1 MRSGCSGLV
10 TSLVI
15 SSRSGLSRSSHSK
28 PNSRGLVNVKG
39 LLKNSGAV
47 NRRALVRRIARAV
60 SVVAYLKSLLI
71 ISGTTP
77 IRFLNRLSVRDDQSC
92 KWAGRR
98 LHVKAAAPFNVTKW
112 HRRRLFVTPR
122 KGLHKIPFLY
132 TIKYILMFK

>member
-28 PNSRGLVNVKG
+28 PNSRGLLNSKG
-39 LLKNSGAV
+39 SLNNSGALPP
-47 NRRALVRRIARAV
+47 RALVRRIAGGV
-60 SVVAYLKSLLI
+60 SVVAYLKSLLL
-71 ISGTTP
+71 ISGTSP

-112 HRRRLFVTPR
+112 HGRRLFVTPR
-122 KGLHKIPFLY
+122 KGLKKIPFLN
-132 TIKYILMFK
+132 TLKYILMFK